1 VLEIPER
8 VKVIEKRMEDYTTLF
23 ADIRTGLQRFEA
35 RVDARFTSVDT
46 RFTSI
51 DTRFTQIDARFTQI
65 DRRFTQIDARFTQID
80 TRFTQI
86 DARFTALEQK
96 VDRGF
101 AQSDERLEVFRR
113 EMSAH
118 FRWAMGIM
126 ITCLAA
132 VVAGMGAIF
141 AAVVSQ

>member
-1 VLEIPER
+1 VLEIPQR
-8 VKVIEKRMEDYTTLF
+8 VEVLEKRMEDHTTLF
-23 ADIRTGLQRFEA
+23 ADIRTGLQRLEA
-35 RVDARFTSVDT
+35 RMDARFTGVDR

-51 DTRFTQIDARFTQI
+51 DTRFTQIDARFTS
-65 DRRFTQIDARFTQID
+65 IDA
-80 TRFTQI
+80 RFTQI

-101 AQSDERLEVFRR
+101 ARSDENLEAFRR

-118 FRWAMGIM
+118 SRWAMGIM

-132 VVAGMGAIF
+132 IVAGMGAIF
-141 AAVVSQ
+141 AAVVS